1 MSLKGKAKN
10 NVKKKIRKLILR
22 LIRPFL
28 PYILLFFGLLFALC
42 TVIDLVFGEETKM
55 DSRDI
60 DVDNELEIAI
70 DVATD
75 YYEGRTVILNGK
87 GLVPK
92 GMFIWP
98 VPDYTSITSP
108 FGMRTH
114 PITRCI

>member
-1 MSLKGKAKN
+1 MSLKTKAKN
-10 NVKKKIRKLILR
+10 NVKKKIRKLIFR

-28 PYILLFFGLLFALC
+28 PYILLFLGLVFVLC
-42 TVIDLVFGEETKM
+42 TVIDVVFMGGTQT

-60 DVDNELEIAI
+60 DVDNELEVAI

-87 GLVPK
+87 GLIPK

-108 FGMRTH
+108 FGMRVH
-114 PITRCI
+114 PITRRI